1 MEKKRNIERNCYVP
15 KNYSIWITYKNLKYY
30 VKKKK
35 DRESQDVLD
44 VA

>member
-1 MEKKRNIERNCYVP
+1 MEKKGILKETVTCP
-15 KNYSIWITYKNLKYY
+15 KITVFESHIKNLKYY